1 MLPESCTRYDS
12 TCMLMLQ
19 LACILN
25 MVSVWRRAVV
35 RVFLC
40 TDSLDEVENS
50 RRKTRLDSL
59 LNQLRIHAMTCVV
72 PLENV
77 KNLLNRQPISDNEII
92 RLGQAGTNA
101 EVLSVSDTY
110 FKSVN
115 QLIRQFSEHAS
126 LCFLYLPSPPS
137 SGSMESYTVSEDLT
151 FNDMN
156 HRYMKALDLIS
167 DALPPTLFVN
177 GVSCVTSTNL

>member
-1 MLPESCTRYDS
+1 
-12 TCMLMLQ
+12 
-19 LACILN
+19 

-40 TDSLDEVENS
+40 TDSLDEIENS

-59 LNQLRIHAMTCVV
+59 LNQLRIHALTCVV
-72 PLENV
+72 PLESI
-77 KNLLNRQPISDNEII
+77 KNLLNRQPINDSEIV
-92 RLGQAGTNA
+92 RLGQSGTNA

-115 QLIRQFSEHAS
+115 QLIRQFSEQAS
-126 LCFLYLPSPPS
+126 LCFLYLPSPPTTS
-137 SGSMESYTVSEDLT
+137 AAESFTNPEDST
-151 FNDMN
+151 FNDMS
-156 HRYMKALDLIS
+156 HRYMRALDLIS
-167 DALPPTLFVN
+167 DALPPSLFVN